1 MFDALVSFLSGIW
14 TAWFADRRAN
24 RKKRRADGR

>member
-14 TAWFADRRAN
+14 TAWYADRRVN
-24 RKKRRADGR
+24 RKKSRANRR